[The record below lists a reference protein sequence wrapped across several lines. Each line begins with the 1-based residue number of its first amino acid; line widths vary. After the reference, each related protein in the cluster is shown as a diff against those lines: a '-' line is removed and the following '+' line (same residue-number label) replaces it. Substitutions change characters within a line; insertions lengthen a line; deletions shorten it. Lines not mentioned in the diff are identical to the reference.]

1 MSRLRGVPG
10 CYAVLM
16 PRVPAPHPSQQPL
29 QQSKKFTLP
38 AIAWAYLALIAAASL
53 SYALVPAVRDF
64 AFEGYRMLS
73 SDDRSALQV
82 WVQGFGWWGPVLIIA
97 LMIAQTLLS
106 FVPMILVL
114 LVSVMAYGPVYGA
127 LLGWFGA
134 IIAALLGYGIGLI
147 FGASLAERFVTPGLR
162 AVIESNVQRYGA
174 WAILALRLSPLV
186 PSDGVSFVAGLVRM
200 RLLPFT
206 LATIAGVTP
215 IAAAVGY
222 FGSSIER
229 LQLGIVVITA
239 FSLIGLVGFVL
250 FDRAK
255 RRSLQI
261 ETVFRDIAPRN
272 SAHDQL
278 ELVKLEETRA
288 PIEA

>member
-1 MSRLRGVPG
+1 MPG
-10 CYAVLM
+10 I
-16 PRVPAPHPSQQPL
+16 RQRPAQQP
-29 QQSKKFTLP
+29 KKFTLP
-38 AIAWAYLALIAAASL
+38 AIAWVYLALIAGLLL
-53 SYALVPAVRDF
+53 SYALVPAVRSF
-64 AFEGYRMLS
+64 ALEAYRLLV
-73 SDDRSALQV
+73 SDDRSALQA

-134 IIAALLGYGIGLI
+134 IVAALLGYGIGVV
-147 FGASLAERFVTPGLR
+147 FGSSLNDRFVTPGIR
-162 AVIESNVQRYGA
+162 ALIETNVQRYGA

-215 IAAAVGY
+215 IAVAVGY

-239 FSLIGLVGFVL
+239 LSLIGLVTFVL
-250 FDRAK
+250 FDRVK
-255 RRSLQI
+255 RRRSLEESASI
-261 ETVFRDIAPRN
+261 DTPLRDTAPG
-272 SAHDQL
+272 QL
-278 ELVKLEETRA
+278 E
-288 PIEA
+288 PIKPGAVEA

>member
-1 MSRLRGVPG
+1 MSRLCGVAG
-10 CYAVLM
+10 CYATLM
-16 PRVPAPHPSQQPL
+16 PRVPAPHLSQQP
-29 QQSKKFTLP
+29 KKFTLP
-38 AIAWAYLALIAAASL
+38 AIAWVYLALIAGLLL
-53 SYALVPAVRDF
+53 SYALVPAVRSF
-64 AFEGYRMLS
+64 ALEAYRLLA
-73 SDDRSALQV
+73 SDDRSALQA

-114 LVSVMAYGPVYGA
+114 LVSVMAYGPIYGA

-134 IIAALLGYGIGLI
+134 IIAALLGYGIGLV
-147 FGASLAERFVTPGLR
+147 FGSSISERFVTPSLR
-162 AVIESNVQRYGA
+162 NLIEGNVQRYGA

-200 RLLPFT
+200 RLLPFA

-215 IAAAVGY
+215 IAIAVGY

-229 LQLGIVVITA
+229 LQLGIVVVTA
-239 FSLIGLVGFVL
+239 FSLVGLVGFVL

-255 RRSLQI
+255 RSRLQV
-261 ETVFRDIAPRN
+261 ETAPRETASRDATSN
-272 SAHDQL
+272 QL
-278 ELVKLEETRA
+278 EPIKPDEPRA
-288 PIEA
+288 SIEA

>member
-1 MSRLRGVPG
+1 MSRVTTP
-10 CYAVLM
+10 
-16 PRVPAPHPSQQPL
+16 PA
-29 QQSKKFTLP
+29 KFTLP
-38 AIAWAYLALIAAASL
+38 TIAWVYLALIAGLLL
-53 SYALVPAVRDF
+53 SYAFVPDVRSG
-64 AFEGYRMLS
+64 ALEAYRLLA
-73 SDDRSALQV
+73 SDDRSALQA

-114 LVSVMAYGPVYGA
+114 LISVMAYGPVYGA

-134 IIAALLGYGIGLI
+134 IVAALLGYGIGLV
-147 FGASLAERFVTPGLR
+147 FGASISDRFVTPTLR
-162 AVIESNVQRYGA
+162 ALIETNVGRYGA

-200 RLLPFT
+200 RLLPFA
-206 LATIAGVTP
+206 LATVAGVTP

-239 FSLIGLVGFVL
+239 LSLIGLVAFVL

-255 RRSLQI
+255 GRRS
-261 ETVFRDIAPRN
+261 TAAAFR
-272 SAHDQL
+272 SFSS
-278 ELVKLEETRA
+278 V
-288 PIEA
+288 

>member
-1 MSRLRGVPG
+1 MPRSSAVLG
-10 CYAVLM
+10 CYAILM
-16 PRVPAPHPSQQPL
+16 PRLAQPT
-29 QQSKKFTLP
+29 KFTLP
-38 AIAWAYLALIAAASL
+38 TIAWAYLALIAGLLL
-53 SYALVPAVRDF
+53 SYALIPAVRE
-64 AFEGYRMLS
+64 AALEAYRLLVN
-73 SDDRSALQV
+73 DDRSALQA
-82 WVQGFGWWGPVLIIA
+82 WVQGFGWWGPVLIVA

-106 FVPMILVL
+106 FVPMILIL
-114 LVSVMAYGPVYGA
+114 LVSVMVYGPVYGA

-147 FGASLAERFVTPGLR
+147 FGSSIAERFVTPGIRTL
-162 AVIESNVQRYGA
+162 IEGNVQRYGA

-206 LATIAGVTP
+206 LATVAGVTP

-239 FSLIGLVGFVL
+239 LSLIGLSAFVL

-255 RRSLQI
+255 RRS
-261 ETVFRDIAPRN
+261 VFKDAASRATT
-272 SAHDQL
+272 HDQF
-278 ELVKLEETRA
+278 EPIKPEETRA
-288 PIEA
+288 

>member
-1 MSRLRGVPG
+1 MSRVPDPQS
-10 CYAVLM
+10 V
-16 PRVPAPHPSQQPL
+16 QPL
-29 QQSKKFTLP
+29 RRQPKKFTLP
-38 AIAWAYLALIAAASL
+38 VIVWAYLALIGTALL
-53 SYALVPAVRDF
+53 SYALIPAVRE
-64 AFEGYRMLS
+64 AALKAYQLLA
-73 SDDRSALQV
+73 SDDRTALQT

-134 IIAALLGYGIGLI
+134 IIAALLGYGIGLV
-147 FGASLAERFVTPGLR
+147 FGVSLAERFVTPSIR
-162 AVIESNVQRYGA
+162 ALIETNVQRYGA

-206 LATIAGVTP
+206 LATVAGVTP
-215 IAAAVGY
+215 IAVAVGY

-239 FSLIGLVGFVL
+239 LSLTGLVAFVV
-250 FDRAK
+250 FDRMRQSRTSRNLAS
-255 RRSLQI
+255 RDLI
-261 ETVFRDIAPRN
+261 PRDIART
-272 SAHDQL
+272 DL
-278 ELVKLEETRA
+278 EPIKPEEARA
-288 PIEA
+288 SIEA

>member
-1 MSRLRGVPG
+1 
-10 CYAVLM
+10 M
-16 PRVPAPHPSQQPL
+16 PRVSAPQSV

-38 AIAWAYLALIAAASL
+38 TIAWVYLALIAALLL
-53 SYALVPAVRDF
+53 SYAFIPAVRFF
-64 AFEGYRMLS
+64 ALEAYRLLAA
-73 SDDRSALQV
+73 DDRTALQA

-114 LVSVMAYGPVYGA
+114 LVSVMAYGAVYGA

-134 IIAALLGYGIGLI
+134 IVAALLGYGIGLT
-147 FGASLAERFVTPGLR
+147 FGSSIAERFVTPSIR
-162 AVIESNVQRYGA
+162 ALIETNVQRYGA

-206 LATIAGVTP
+206 MATVAGVTP
-215 IAAAVGY
+215 IAIAVGY

-229 LQLGIVVITA
+229 LQMGIVVITA
-239 FSLIGLVGFVL
+239 LSLTGLVAFVI
-250 FDRAK
+250 FDRTKQSRASK
-255 RRSLQI
+255 NAPS
-261 ETVFRDIAPRN
+261 RDTTK
-272 SAHDQL
+272 SDL
-278 ELVKLEETRA
+278 EPVK
-288 PIEA
+288 PEAVEA

>member
-1 MSRLRGVPG
+1 
-10 CYAVLM
+10 M
-16 PRVPAPHPSQQPL
+16 PRVPVSYLAEPL
-29 QQSKKFTLP
+29 HSPKKFTLP
-38 AIAWAYLALIAAASL
+38 AIAWAYLALVAGLLL
-53 SYALVPAVRDF
+53 SYALIPAVR
-64 AFEGYRMLS
+64 AAALEAYRLLA

-114 LVSVMAYGPVYGA
+114 LVSVMAYGPLYGA

-134 IIAALLGYGIGLI
+134 IIAALLGYGIGLG
-147 FGASLAERFVTPGLR
+147 FGVSLAERFVTPGIR
-162 AVIESNVQRYGA
+162 ALIETNVQRYGA

-206 LATIAGVTP
+206 VATIAGVTP

-229 LQLGIVVITA
+229 LQLGVIVVTA
-239 FSLIGLVGFVL
+239 LSLIGLVAFVV

-255 RRSLQI
+255 RRNA
-261 ETVFRDIAPRN
+261 TKDTAARAVAARDVAKTYFEPIKSEA
-272 SAHDQL
+272 
-278 ELVKLEETRA
+278 
-288 PIEA
+288 IEA

>member
-1 MSRLRGVPG
+1 
-10 CYAVLM
+10 M
-16 PRVPAPHPSQQPL
+16 PRVPTLPA
-29 QQSKKFTLP
+29 KFTLP
-38 AIAWAYLALIAAASL
+38 AIAWAYLALIAGMLL
-53 SYALVPAVRDF
+53 SYALVPAVR
-64 AFEGYRMLS
+64 AAALEAYRLLA
-73 SDDRSALQV
+73 SDDRTALQI
-82 WVQGFGWWGPVLIIA
+82 WVQGFGWWGPVLIVT

-134 IIAALLGYGIGLI
+134 IIAALLGYGIGLV
-147 FGASLAERFVTPGLR
+147 FGARLAERFVTLSLR
-162 AVIESNVQRYGA
+162 ALIETNVQRYGA

-200 RLLPFT
+200 RVWPFT

-215 IAAAVGY
+215 IAVAVGY

-239 FSLIGLVGFVL
+239 LSLIALVAFVL

-255 RRSLQI
+255 RNAVP
-261 ETVFRDIAPRN
+261 EDIAN
-272 SAHDQL
+272 ADL
-278 ELVKLEETRA
+278 EPNKPEETRA
-288 PIEA
+288 SIEA

>member
-1 MSRLRGVPG
+1 MG
-10 CYAVLM
+10 CYANLM
-16 PRVPAPHPSQQPL
+16 PRVPAPRLP
-29 QQSKKFTLP
+29 KKFTLP
-38 AIAWAYLALIAAASL
+38 AIAWVYLALIAGLLL
-53 SYALVPAVRDF
+53 SYALIPAVR
-64 AFEGYRMLS
+64 AAALEAYRLLA
-73 SDDRSALQV
+73 SDDRSALQS

-134 IIAALLGYGIGLI
+134 IIAALLGYGIGLV
-147 FGASLAERFVTPGLR
+147 FGVSLAERFVTPSLR
-162 AVIESNVQRYGA
+162 VLIEGNVQRYGA

-206 LATIAGVTP
+206 VATVAGVTP

-229 LQLGIVVITA
+229 LQLGIVVITVL
-239 FSLIGLVGFVL
+239 SLTGLVAFVV
-250 FDRAK
+250 FDRTK
-255 RRSLQI
+255 RSRAPKNASS
-261 ETVFRDIAPRN
+261 RDTPIT
-272 SAHDQL
+272 DL
-278 ELVKLEETRA
+278 EPIKPEETRA
-288 PIEA
+288 SIEA